1 MSSKIGVQNIAHTN
15 GTNAMTVSASGV
27 TTFTSPPV
35 GLPASTANSMIDI
48 FTFHNSVSAVQ
59 LNNGEVLSSMTRDTT
74 SGVGTLN
81 PGMSESTGLWT
92 FPSTGYYKISYML
105 NVFSEGSEHNI
116 SVLMNFTA
124 NNGTSFTEHARDM
137 TAVDSGNGS
146 ETMRGTWYLNITN
159 TSNSKFKWTLGL
171 NRGTKFRT
179 GTAGVGSRFYFVKLG

>member
-1 MSSKIGVQNIAHTN
+1 MSVVRVNQVQDTSTNVAANISGGV
-15 GTNAMTVSASGV
+15 V
-27 TTFTSPPV
+27 TFTNPPL
-35 GLPASTANSMIDI
+35 GLPASTANSMIDV
-48 FTFHNSVSAVQ
+48 FTWHNSVTAIQ
-59 LNNGEVLSSMTRDTT
+59 LNNGEVLSGFTRDTT

-81 PGMSESTGLWT
+81 PGMAFTSNLWV

-105 NVFSEGSEHNI
+105 NVFSEGNEHNI

-146 ETMRGTWYLNITN
+146 ETMRGTWYLNITDTAN
-159 TSNSKFKWTLGL
+159 DKFKWTLGL

-179 GTAGVGSRFYFVKLG
+179 GTTGVGSRFYFVKLG